1 MTSHWRY
8 KMFFLKRRLMH
19 FSLLSSNFRFSK
31 DVFLEKLINH
41 LKDANRYVIKKNCR
55 LSHESTIVREIDVFG
70 LKNVFFL
77 WSLLVCK
84 IQSIWNT
91 SRLSNCWP
99 GIGYNFSDK
108 HIQSQERKIDFNGK
122 REAAALM
129 RFLTQQDSKNSGF
142 QTCHSSQFRFVGLVI
157 CPPPFFGGSPLFPY
171 LHGFFLNTPHI
182 VTITHKSHD
191 WSSIRGK

>member
-1 MTSHWRY
+1 MPTSRDNFYGTTGTYLAFAWSYYHTTGCRNASATEI
-8 KMFFLKRRLMH
+8 FDHLLL
-19 FSLLSSNFRFSK
+19 FSIALVAFPNSG
-31 DVFLEKLINH
+31 
-41 LKDANRYVIKKNCR
+41 R
-55 LSHESTIVREIDVFG
+55 LSHESTIVRKIDFFSALEMFVSILF
-70 LKNVFFL
+70 LFFVKSNRFL
-77 WSLLVCK
+77 WNK
-84 IQSIWNT
+84 

-157 CPPPFFGGSPLFPY
+157 CPPPPFFSGVPPLP
-171 LHGFFLNTPHI
+171 
-182 VTITHKSHD
+182 
-191 WSSIRGK
+191 

>member
-1 MTSHWRY
+1 MHY
-8 KMFFLKRRLMH
+8 KGGPPLTINLCTIKECKCDRNFWPFTTIALDGIPEFWQTVARKYDRTKDSFFLTLEMFVSIH
-19 FSLLSSNFRFSK
+19 SSCDLSFFVKSNQ
-31 DVFLEKLINH
+31 
-41 LKDANRYVIKKNCR
+41 
-55 LSHESTIVREIDVFG
+55 
-70 LKNVFFL
+70 FL
-77 WSLLVCK
+77 WYKSMV
-84 IQSIWNT
+84 
-91 SRLSNCWP
+91 SNCWP

-157 CPPPFFGGSPLFPY
+157 CPPPLPPPFFGGPPF
-171 LHGFFLNTPHI
+171 GFFLNTPHI